1 MKKKL
6 ILLCLGVFLLCG
18 CEMKE
23 EATFTI
29 NEDKSM
35 DLEVIIGLDD
45 ELIDTL
51 ISMDENE
58 DEDVSDSTENEA
70 EIFDNTEIIEHTDEE
85 RRQYLNE
92 RFLYNENELNE
103 LIEDGYYL
111 EEFKDEKYTGY
122 KITKKVNNIDDL
134 IGTPDF
140 NLDDID
146 KIESKKVFTKN
157 GNIYQGKI
165 IVGDPTE
172 IKEDENAS
180 QYGINVIYN
189 FTLKLPNKSISNNA
203 TTVSEDGKTLIW
215 NLSSGNI
222 STIEFEFE
230 FPSILTFLK
239 DNIILTIVIALV
251 IVLIIILLINFILK
265 KSKKNNLFNDVT
277 MKTNVE
283 PVIQKNDSLT
293 TIEQTQINQNTQVMG
308 QGVNTQI
315 PNQNVEM
322 KIQEQTVQPE
332 INNIQLQAENINTPQ
347 NIQQQMPNIQ
357 QESAMSQEQ
366 IINSINSIP
375 VIQPN
380 METVTIQP
388 EVNPQIQ
395 TMNQL
400 NNTQIPEIKPI
411 VPEHINIEPV
421 YQETPQSVE
430 QQVVNTQFNQP
441 MVPNEVLNQNMP
453 QQSENQ
459 NINKS
464 QGI

>member
-29 NEDKSM
+29 NKDKSM

-58 DEDVSDSTENEA
+58 ENDKFDSSSNEDEIIDVP
-70 EIFDNTEIIEHTDEE
+70 EIIEHTDEE

-92 RFLYNENELNE
+92 SFLYNKNELNE
-103 LIEDGYYL
+103 LKEEGYKL
-111 EEFKDEKYTGY
+111 EEFQDEKYTGY

-146 KIESKKVFTKN
+146 KIDNKKVFTKN

-230 FPSILTFLK
+230 FPSILSFLK
-239 DNIILTIVIALV
+239 DNIILTAAIAVV
-251 IVLIIILLINFILK
+251 IVLIIVIITTLILK
-265 KSKKNNLFNDVT
+265 KYKRNNSFSEVT
-277 MKTNVE
+277 MQINNQ
-283 PVIQKNDSLT
+283 PVMQKNDSLT
-293 TIEQTQINQNTQVMG
+293 TIEQTQITKNPQIIG

-322 KIQEQTVQPE
+322 KVQEQIARPE
-332 INNIQLQAENINTPQ
+332 INNMQLQAENINTNQ

-357 QESAMSQEQ
+357 KESTISQEQ

-380 METVTIQP
+380 MEPVTLQK
-388 EVNPQIQ
+388 EVNTQ
-395 TMNQL
+395 TLTVNQS

-411 VPEHINIEPV
+411 VPEHINIEPI
-421 YQETPQSVE
+421 YQENPQPIE
-430 QQVVNTQFNQP
+430 QQVVNTQFNQS
-441 MVPNEVLNQNMP
+441 MVSNEVLNQNITKQP
-453 QQSENQ
+453 ESQ
-459 NINKS
+459 NINKR

>member
-29 NEDKSM
+29 NKDKSM

-58 DEDVSDSTENEA
+58 ENDKFDSSSNEDEIIDVP
-70 EIFDNTEIIEHTDEE
+70 EIIEHTDEE

-92 RFLYNENELNE
+92 SFLYNKNELNE
-103 LIEDGYYL
+103 LKEEGYKL
-111 EEFKDEKYTGY
+111 EEFQDEKYTGY

-146 KIESKKVFTKN
+146 KIDNKKVFTKN

-230 FPSILTFLK
+230 FPSILSFLK
-239 DNIILTIVIALV
+239 DNIILTAAIAVV
-251 IVLIIILLINFILK
+251 IVLIIVIITTLILK
-265 KSKKNNLFNDVT
+265 KYKRNNSFSEVT
-277 MKTNVE
+277 MQINNQ
-283 PVIQKNDSLT
+283 PVMQKNDSLT
-293 TIEQTQINQNTQVMG
+293 TIEQTQITKNPQIIG

-322 KIQEQTVQPE
+322 KVQEQIARPE

>member
-29 NEDKSM
+29 NKDKSM

-58 DEDVSDSTENEA
+58 ENDKFDSSSNEDEIIDVS
-70 EIFDNTEIIEHTDEE
+70 EIIEHTDEE

-92 RFLYNENELNE
+92 SFLYNKNELNE
-103 LIEDGYYL
+103 LKEEGYKL
-111 EEFKDEKYTGY
+111 EEFQDEKYTGY

-146 KIESKKVFTKN
+146 KIDNKKVFTKN

-180 QYGINVIYN
+180 QYEINVIYN

-230 FPSILTFLK
+230 FPSILSFLK
-239 DNIILTIVIALV
+239 DNIILTAAIAVV
-251 IVLIIILLINFILK
+251 IVLIIVIITTLILK
-265 KSKKNNLFNDVT
+265 KYKRNNSFSEVT
-277 MKTNVE
+277 MQINNQ
-283 PVIQKNDSLT
+283 PVMQKNDSLT
-293 TIEQTQINQNTQVMG
+293 TIEQTQITKNPQIIG

-322 KIQEQTVQPE
+322 KVQEQIARPE
-332 INNIQLQAENINTPQ
+332 INNMQLQAENINTNQ

-357 QESAMSQEQ
+357 KESTISQEQ

-380 METVTIQP
+380 MEPVTLQK
-388 EVNPQIQ
+388 EVNTQ
-395 TMNQL
+395 TLTVNQS

-411 VPEHINIEPV
+411 VPEHINIEPI
-421 YQETPQSVE
+421 YQENPQPIE
-430 QQVVNTQFNQP
+430 QQVVNTQFNQS
-441 MVPNEVLNQNMP
+441 MVSNEVLNQNIT
-453 QQSENQ
+453 QQPESQ
-459 NINKS
+459 NINKR